1 MAKTANTVHECYC
14 YTVIGFTECYMNM
27 VICGMIV
34 HNVQVMV
41 TWSKV

>member
-1 MAKTANTVHECYC
+1 MAKTASIVKESYC
-14 YTVIGFTECYMNM
+14 YTAIGFTKSHINM
-27 VICGMIV
+27 VICGTIV